1 MKLIPNGMFTWPN
14 RMKEIDSKWDV
25 HLAEK
30 NE

>member
-1 MKLIPNGMFTWPN
+1 MKLVQNGMFTWPRAAN
-14 RMKEIDSKWDV
+14 ENDSKWDV